1 MIPQGQAVSRLSGY
15 YRETAVLPPAGLGN
29 MDVWEKY
36 DLEEKSGAAYY
47 LSATSVVCIKYYFK
61 LMHQIHSRKQ
71 H

>member
-36 DLEEKSGAAYY
+36 DLEEKSGI
-47 LSATSVVCIKYYFK
+47 LSLSNVRS
-61 LMHQIHSRKQ
+61 LH
-71 H
+71 